1 MRKKEDGE
9 RRKGRGIGGEGGR
22 GEKITMTIRVVGDN

>member
-1 MRKKEDGE
+1 MREIEGGR
-9 RRKGRGIGGEGGR
+9 RRKGWGVGGEGGR